1 SKNNCAPVSF
11 NGNYLGSYLLPNDD
25 LIVISTKCIAIFTLI
40 ENEIQIIYYAGVA
53 LFENILQQHP
63 KFQRRLKQYS
73 SHEQNGVI
81 KTPKGTFTPEHLW
94 DACYFKHVLDF
105 IDEASDPII
114 AQHLGKMITTY
125 INDFYTFSQYS
136 SNIVKSILKSNDEKR
151 RYRKHDNEIIG
162 LIIDKCISYYNE
174 DNSRFDVLCAITSSI
189 SELQKLYP
197 YYVTQFFVCTC
208 IFSNADEPINYVPY
222 SHLDGST
229 DELPELCLLH
239 AYF

>member
-1 SKNNCAPVSF
+1 
-11 NGNYLGSYLLPNDD
+11 
-25 LIVISTKCIAIFTLI
+25 
-40 ENEIQIIYYAGVA
+40 

-73 SHEQNGVI
+73 THEQNGVI
-81 KTPKGTFTPEHLW
+81 KTPKGTFTPERLW

-105 IDEASDPII
+105 IDEASDQII

-125 INDFYTFSQYS
+125 INDFHTFSQYS
-136 SNIVKSILKSNDEKR
+136 PNIVKSILKSNDEKR

-174 DNSRFDVLCAITSSI
+174 DNNRFDVLCAITSSI

-197 YYVTQFFVCTC
+197 YYVAQFFATRTENDLLKQWPLLRQYPLFEVS
-208 IFSNADEPINYVPY
+208 FLMLQNYPVDY
-222 SHLDGST
+222 SPCSGYGT
-229 DELPELCLLH
+229 QG
-239 AYF
+239 AKKVTIAQVQ